1 MEIKTPYAFGK
12 TIDLPFAEADP
23 KVRAELA
30 KEGFGVISEVDV
42 KKKFAEKL
50 KIDFRNYVILG
61 ACNPPIAHQVLSR
74 ELPVG
79 TLLPCNVVL
88 YSTDD
93 DKTSVVVMDP
103 VPPLSMAEHPEVVAH
118 AKEVAEKMHRVI
130 AAL

>member
-12 TIDLPFAEADP
+12 TLDLPFAEADAL
-23 KVRAELA
+23 VRSELS
-30 KEGFGVISEVDV
+30 KEGFGIISEVDV

-61 ACNPPIAHQVLSR
+61 ACNPPLAFEVISR

-93 DKTSVVVMDP
+93 DKTSVVAMDP
-103 VPPLSMAEHPEVVAH
+103 LPPLSMAEHPEVVEH
-118 AKEVAEKMHRVI
+118 AKEVAEKMHRVM